1 MIPNIYWGQ
10 STDYIFVKFDIPN
23 ITGLNIDFNNNKLV
37 MSGYSKSI
45 QYKTDYEFYN
55 KIHTDLS
62 LHKYSIN
69 ESNIECKI
77 KKKINKNW
85 KYLIQNQ
92 SFYKN
97 HIKIDWSKWM
107 IIEDDSLFDSQIDT
121 IINNIYNKPISSI
134 KNNKIKETTNL
145 NGLTLFDNYMSDSS
159 DE

>member
-10 STDYIFVKFDIPN
+10 SIDHIFVKFDIPN

-37 MSGYSKSI
+37 MSGYSKSMK
-45 QYKTDYEFYN
+45 YETNYEFYN
-55 KIHTDLS
+55 EIHSDLS

-69 ESNIECKI
+69 ELNIECKI
-77 KKKINKNW
+77 TKKINENW

-92 SFYKN
+92 SLYKN

-107 IIEDDSLFDSQIDT
+107 IIENDSLFDSQLET
-121 IINNIYNKPISSI
+121 IMNNIYNKPISPI

-145 NGLTLFDNYMSDSS
+145 NSLTLFDNYISDSS